1 MYGVSLM
8 FALVVSLCAAVVA
21 TLFVTTWRD
30 DDLLVAAVVAFVL
43 LPVLVLTI
51 MAWREAL

>member
-1 MYGVSLM
+1 MSAAFL
-8 FALVVSLCAAVVA
+8 FALAVSACAAVVA
-21 TLFVTTWRD
+21 TLLVTTWRD
-30 DDLLVAAVVAFVL
+30 DDLVLAAVVAFVL

>member
-1 MYGVSLM
+1 VSAAFL
-8 FALVVSLCAAVVA
+8 FALAISLCAAVVA
-21 TLFVTTWRD
+21 TLLVTTWRD
-30 DDLLVAAVVAFVL
+30 EDLVVAAVVAFVL

>member
-1 MYGVSLM
+1 VSAAFL
-8 FALVVSLCAAVVA
+8 FALAVSLCTAVVMV
-21 TLFVTTWRD
+21 LFVTTWRD
-30 DDLLVAAVVAFVL
+30 EDLVVAAVVAFVL

>member
-1 MYGVSLM
+1 MSAAFL
-8 FALVVSLCAAVVA
+8 FALAVTLCAAVVA
-21 TLFVTTWRD
+21 ALFVTTWRD
-30 DDLLVAAVVAFVL
+30 EDLVVAAVVAFVL